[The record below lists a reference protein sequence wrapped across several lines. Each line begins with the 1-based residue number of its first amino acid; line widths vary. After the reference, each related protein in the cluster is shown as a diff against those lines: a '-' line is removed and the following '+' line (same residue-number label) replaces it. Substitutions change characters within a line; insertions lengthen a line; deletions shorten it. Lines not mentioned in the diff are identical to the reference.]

1 MLVLNHYLGQAEHLI
16 IYDMWKLHT
25 PGCEKLFV
33 IIFGLLFLLV
43 PDSVLSQ
50 KLEENFLDPPIST
63 RPKGY
68 WCLVNGNFDLSRM
81 TEELRE
87 FKDKGMGGVDIWDV
101 AGWVDPDHVVTAG
114 PPFMGDESLGAIGH
128 AVREATEIGLEVGLT
143 ISSSWNA
150 GGSWVEPQDGV
161 MGLFKSKVLIDGPSQ
176 LSEALPFPDIP
187 ERYDR
192 MSAMILVKGADG
204 LPTYYEDVAVLALPV
219 VKDSTLAPNQA
230 IDISDNFREGL
241 LTWDVPEGS
250 WTIVRYVGTGTG
262 QPLMRPSPN
271 SNGLMIDHFSAEAT
285 MNHLMFFI
293 NRLQEE
299 LGDFENTALKYLYT
313 DSYEAN
319 SAVWTRDMEVKFME
333 RNGYSLLPYLP
344 VLDGYTVESRDI
356 SQRFLFDFKKTL
368 SDLIIENHYA
378 LSTEICAEYG
388 LGFNAEAG
396 GPGPPLH
403 NCPFESLKS
412 LGSLS
417 VPRGEFWFKHGS
429 PEKQAE
435 LQIVK
440 GPASAAHLYNQPQV
454 EAEAFTSAWVWQEGP
469 GDLKEVMDKALCEGL
484 TRFVY
489 HTTPHIVPESGTP
502 GWIYNFG
509 TLVNTTRAWWP
520 LSRPFHDYIGRS
532 CYLLQ
537 QGNFVGDVL
546 YYYGDQAPNFADPK
560 HIDPSLG
567 YGYDYDVC
575 NSDIILNRLD
585 VKDGSFVLPHGQK
598 YEVLVLPD
606 EEAMDPDVLEKI
618 VELVEKGATV
628 IGNKPVRSHS
638 LQNYGENDERI
649 RDLASRLWGKGKER
663 KTKSYGE
670 GTIYSAENT
679 IRNVLIEKGI
689 SPDLEVH
696 GPEPGVLDYI
706 HRTTV
711 DSEIY
716 FVRNTTKRSLQ
727 LDAIFRVEKKHPEF
741 WDPQTGKQIQVN
753 NFRMEQNGIM
763 VGLDLDPL
771 GSIFIVFREAH
782 TGNPISEVQ
791 MDGSLLFPVDSA
803 KRTFVIN
810 DGKFHAEENGNYLL
824 QYVNGDKLE
833 LELMNIPDERVL
845 TGSWEI
851 RFPFGWG
858 APPKAEFDELTSWT
872 DSEDDG
878 IKHFSGIASYHK
890 NFEMEQEMINSEL
903 QIILDL
909 GNLSEM
915 AEVFLNGRRLQTLWN
930 SPFEVDI
937 TPVVKPGTNYLVVN
951 VANVMSNQLTGD
963 ASVPDG
969 LKRTHS
975 NVTKGPNA
983 WMYPWKDVPLIE
995 SGLLGPVSIRFIRQ
1009 INISSN
1015 E

>member
-1 MLVLNHYLGQAEHLI
+1 
-16 IYDMWKLHT
+16 
-25 PGCEKLFV
+25 
-33 IIFGLLFLLV
+33 
-43 PDSVLSQ
+43 
-50 KLEENFLDPPIST
+50 
-63 RPKGY
+63 
-68 WCLVNGNFDLSRM
+68 
-81 TEELRE
+81 
-87 FKDKGMGGVDIWDV
+87 GGVDIWDV
-101 AGWVDPDHVVTAG
+101 AGWVDPDHVVAAG
-114 PPFMGDESLGAIGH
+114 PPFMGDESMGAIGH

-150 GGSWVEPQDGV
+150 GGSWVEPRDGV
-161 MGLFKSKVLIDGPSQ
+161 MGLFRSRVVIDGPAQ
-176 LSEALPFPDIP
+176 FSEALPFPDLP
-187 ERYDR
+187 ERYNR
-192 MSAMILVKGADG
+192 RLAMILVKDSDG
-204 LPTYYEDVAVLALPV
+204 LPTYYEDVAVLAIPDDE
-219 VKDSTLAPNQA
+219 DSTLVGRQA
-230 IDISDNFREGL
+230 IDISDKYKEGV

-262 QPLMRPSPN
+262 QPLMAPSPN

-285 MNHLMFFI
+285 TNHLMFFI
-293 NRLQEE
+293 NKLQEE
-299 LGDFENTALKYLYT
+299 LGDFENTSLNYLYT

-319 SAVWTRDMEVKFME
+319 SAVWTRNMEGEFME

-344 VLDGYTVESRDI
+344 VLDGYIVESKDI
-356 SQRFLFDFKKTL
+356 SDRFLFDFKKTL
-368 SDLIIENHYA
+368 SDLIIENHYV
-378 LSTEICAEYG
+378 LGTEICAEYG

-396 GPGPPLH
+396 GPGPPIH

-417 VPRGEFWFKHGS
+417 VPRGEFWFNHGS

-532 CYLLQ
+532 CYMLQ

-585 VKDGSFVLPHGQK
+585 VKNGSLVLPHGQK

-606 EEAMDPDVLEKI
+606 QEAMDPDVLEKI

-638 LQNYGENDERI
+638 LQNYLRNDERI
-649 RDLASRLWGKGKER
+649 RELANRLWGKGKVKR
-663 KTKSYGE
+663 KNSYGQ
-670 GTIYSAENT
+670 GMIYSGENS
-679 IRNVLIEKGI
+679 IRSVLIEKGI
-689 SPDLEVH
+689 GPDLEVD
-696 GPEPGVLDYI
+696 GEEPGVLDYI
-706 HRTTV
+706 HRTTR

-716 FVRNTTKRSLQ
+716 FVRNTADHPLQ
-727 LDAIFRVEKKHPEF
+727 LDAIFRVKQKHPEF
-741 WDPQTGKQIQVN
+741 WDPQTGKRIQVN
-753 NFRMEQNGIM
+753 NFRLEEKGVK
-763 VGLDLDPL
+763 VGLDMDPL
-771 GSIFIVFREAH
+771 GSVFIVFREEH
-782 TGNPISEVQ
+782 TSNPVSEVRR
-791 MDGSLLFPVDSA
+791 DGSVLFPVDSA
-803 KRTFVIN
+803 KRTFVMS
-810 DGKFHAEENGNYLL
+810 DEKFYGEENGAYIL
-824 QYVNGDKLE
+824 QFVNGDKLE
-833 LELMNIPDERVL
+833 MEIRDIPGVAELEGP
-845 TGSWEI
+845 WEI

-858 APPKAEFDELTSWT
+858 APPKAIFDELISWT

-878 IKHFSGIASYHK
+878 IKHFSGIGSYHK
-890 NFEMEQEMINSEL
+890 SFEMKEEL
-903 QIILDL
+903 VNPEFRIILDL
-909 GNLSEM
+909 GSLSKM

-930 SPFEVDI
+930 SPFEVDV
-937 TPVVKPGTNYLVVN
+937 TGAVKPGTNYLVVN

-963 ASVPDG
+963 AGQPER

-975 NVTKGPNA
+975 NITKGPNA

-995 SGLLGPVSIRFIRQ
+995 SGLMGPVTIKYTKQ
-1009 INISSN
+1009 IDLTGN

>member
-1 MLVLNHYLGQAEHLI
+1 M
-16 IYDMWKLHT
+16 
-25 PGCEKLFV
+25 
-33 IIFGLLFLLV
+33 
-43 PDSVLSQ
+43 
-50 KLEENFLDPPIST
+50 DPPVSA

-87 FKDKGMGGVDIWDV
+87 FKEKGMGGVDIWDV
-101 AGWVDPDHVVTAG
+101 AGWVDPDHVVSAG

-150 GGSWVEPQDGV
+150 GGSWVEPQEGV
-161 MGLFKSKVLIDGPSQ
+161 MGLFRSRVVVDGPGQFSK
-176 LSEALPFPDIP
+176 ALPFPDLP
-187 ERYDR
+187 ERYDK
-192 MSAMILVKGADG
+192 MSPMILVKDADG
-204 LPTYYEDVAVLALPV
+204 LPTYYEDVAVLAIPV
-219 VKDSTLAPNQA
+219 VEDSTLSGSRVL
-230 IDISDNFREGL
+230 DISDKFRDGIL
-241 LTWDVPEGS
+241 NWDIPEGS
-250 WTIVRYVGTGTG
+250 WTIVRYVSTGTG

-285 MNHLMFFI
+285 TNHLIFFI
-293 NRLQEE
+293 NKLQQE

-319 SAVWTRDMEVKFME
+319 SAVWTRQMEREFKN
-333 RNGYSLLPYLP
+333 RNGYSLIPYLP
-344 VLDGYTVESRDI
+344 VLDGYTVENKDVSE
-356 SQRFLFDFKKTL
+356 RFLFDFTKTL
-368 SDLIIENHYA
+368 SDMIIENHYA
-378 LSTEICAEYG
+378 LSTEICAEHG

-396 GPGPPLH
+396 GPGPPIH

-417 VPRGEFWFKHGS
+417 VPRGEFWFNHKS
-429 PEKQAE
+429 PEFQAK
-435 LQIVK
+435 LQIIK

-454 EAEAFTSAWVWQEGP
+454 EAEAFTSAWLWQEGP

-537 QGNFVGDVL
+537 QGNFVADVL

-567 YGYDYDVC
+567 HGYDYDVC

-585 VKDGSFVLPHGQK
+585 VKNGSLVLPHGQK

-606 EEAMDPDVLEKI
+606 QEGMDPDVLGKI
-618 VELVEKGATV
+618 IDLVEKGATV

-638 LQNYGENDERI
+638 LQNYHRNDERI
-649 RDLASRLWGKGKER
+649 RELADRLWGKGQAR
-663 KTKSYGE
+663 KKKIYGQ
-670 GTIYSAENT
+670 GSIYSAENS
-679 IRNVLIEKGI
+679 IRSVLTEKGI
-689 SPDLEVH
+689 GADLKVDGE
-696 GPEPGVLDYI
+696 EAGVLDYI
-706 HRTTV
+706 HRTTGE
-711 DSEIY
+711 SEIY
-716 FVRNTTKRSLQ
+716 FVRNAADHPIQ
-727 LDAIFRVEKKHPEF
+727 LDAIFRVKQKHPEF
-741 WDPQTGKQIQVN
+741 WDPQTGKHVKVN
-753 NFRMEQNGIM
+753 NFRMEENGVR

-771 GSIFIVFREAH
+771 GSMFIVFREAH
-782 TGNPISEVQ
+782 TGNPVGEVLCH
-791 MDGSLLFPVDSA
+791 GSGQFPVDSG
-803 KRTFVIN
+803 KRNFIIF
-810 DGKFHAEENGNYLL
+810 DGKFHAEKNGDYLL
-824 QYVNGDKLE
+824 QFVNGDKLE
-833 LELMNIPDERVL
+833 LEIRDIRDAAELEGP
-845 TGSWEI
+845 WEI

-858 APPKAEFDELTSWT
+858 APPKAVFDELISWIN
-872 DSEDDG
+872 SEDEG

-890 NFEMEQEMINSEL
+890 SFEMDEAMINPEL
-903 QIILDL
+903 RIILDL
-909 GNLSEM
+909 GNLSKM

-930 SPFEVDI
+930 SPFELDI
-937 TPVVKPGTNYLVVN
+937 TSAVKPGTNYLVVN

-963 ASVPDG
+963 AGQPERV
-969 LKRTHS
+969 KRTHS
-975 NVTKGPNA
+975 NITKGPNA
-983 WMYPWKDVPLIE
+983 WMYPWKDVPLVE
-995 SGLLGPVSIRFIRQ
+995 SGLLGPVKIKFMKQ
-1009 INISSN
+1009 INLANN